1 MTKKILIT
9 TILGLTFNTLV
20 HSQISQSFKI
30 SKNDWGKNYKL
41 TGYAKAN
48 DSLTVEFLTAQ
59 RTIDK
64 KFIKDNSRK
73 NETEKTTAEWTKFL
87 LTGKIQTK
95 CESMVVWIWCA
106 KNMNEFNLDDISL
119 EIGDHGEWNRTEIKN
134 GDFEINSDS
143 IGQIPNWKV
152 FPNYAVTTD
161 QSQKHSGGQSIRLVQ
176 NDLGR
181 YGAFKEHG
189 NAAKINGIDIYY
201 EIYGQG
207 EPLLLLHGN
216 NESISSFSN
225 QIDEFK
231 KHYKVIAVDS
241 RGQGNS
247 TIDKQKMTYDLLAS
261 DMNGLLDH
269 LNIDSVNILGWSDG
283 GNTGLIMALNYPD
296 KVKSLITMGANL
308 YPNKNA
314 VKKKFLR
321 EYRWTVRLVKVL
333 ALFKPKKWSTK
344 LRVAKMPLKH
354 PHIEPS
360 DLKNIN
366 IPVLVMAGENDVINQ
381 EHTELIAKSVK
392 KSKLVIL
399 KGLTHYAPQEDSKYF
414 HSEVYGFLKDI
425 RENKIV
431 GSAH

>member
-1 MTKKILIT
+1 MTKNLIIT
-9 TILGLTFNTLV
+9 IILGLTFSRVV

-30 SKNDWGKNYKL
+30 SKNDWGKNYRL
-41 TGYAKAN
+41 IGYAKAN

-64 KFIKDNSRK
+64 KFIKDKSPK
-73 NETEKTTAEWTKFL
+73 NETEKTSTEWVKFL
-87 LTGKIQTK
+87 LTGKIQKK
-95 CESMVVWIWCA
+95 CESLVIWIWCG
-106 KNMNEFNLDDISL
+106 KNMKEFNLDDVSL
-119 EIGDHGEWNRTEIKN
+119 EIGKDGEWNRVEIKN
-134 GDFEINSDS
+134 GDFEIDSDS
-143 IGQIPNWKV
+143 IGKIPNWKV
-152 FPNYAVTTD
+152 FTNYAITND
-161 QSQKHSGGQSIRLVQ
+161 KSEKHSGRQSIRLVQ
-176 NDLGR
+176 NDLAR

-189 NAAKINGIDIYY
+189 NVVKVNGVDIYY

-216 NESISSFSN
+216 NESIGSFSN

-261 DMNGLLDH
+261 DMNRLLDR
-269 LNIDSVNILGWSDG
+269 LKIDSINILGWSDG
-283 GNTGLIMALNYPD
+283 GNTGLIMALNYPS

-308 YPNKNA
+308 YPNKKA

-321 EYRWTVRLVKVL
+321 EYRWTVRLVKVF
-333 ALFKPKKWSTK
+333 ALFKPKKWSIK

-366 IPVLVMAGENDVINQ
+366 IPVLIMAGENDVINQ

-414 HSEVYGFLKDI
+414 NSEVYKFLNDI
-425 RENKIV
+425 GKNK
-431 GSAH
+431 SF